1 MLLFQGAHLGNFSS
15 RALPVMRRTL
25 LFTLS
30 ETKSHWKVF
39 SREETLSDY
48 QDDCNYVD
56 NKQKYGGSGNGK
68 TEDK

>member
-1 MLLFQGAHLGNFSS
+1 MLLLQGAHIGYSS

-30 ETKSHWKVF
+30 ETKSNWKVF

-48 QDDCNYVD
+48 QDDCDCVD
-56 NKQKYGGSGNGK
+56 NKQEYGGNGSGK
-68 TEDK
+68 TEEK